1 MYIFYLVMGAKQSYI
16 KKVNFEDIQYLI
28 SKDRKDFVLMNTV
41 CKEHQTCLIQG
52 TISIQDEESVI
63 NKCLKKAKNIN
74 IIIYDK
80 NAHQKKL
87 LDKYEQ
93 LIGLGFLNVYV
104 YPGGLFEWLLLQDI
118 YGYEEFP
125 TTSKDL
131 DILKYKAQPMFKNK
145 LLLGDID

>member
-1 MYIFYLVMGAKQSYI
+1 MGAKQSYI

-28 SKDRKDFVLMNTV
+28 SKDRKDFVLMNTLD
-41 CKEHQTCLIQG
+41 KEHQSCLIHG
-52 TISIQDEESVI
+52 TICIRDEESVI

-87 LDKYEQ
+87 LEKYEQ
-93 LIGLGFLNVYV
+93 LLGLGFMNVYM

>member
-1 MYIFYLVMGAKQSYI
+1 MGAKQSYI
-16 KKVNFEDIQYLI
+16 KKVNFEDIQYFI
-28 SKDRKDFVLMNTV
+28 AKDRKDFILMNTLN
-41 CKEHQTCLIQG
+41 KDEQTCLIKG
-52 TISIQDEESVI
+52 TISIRDEEPI
-63 NKCLKKAKNIN
+63 LNKCLKSAKNIN

-87 LDKYEQ
+87 LEKYEQ
-93 LIGLGFLNVYV
+93 LIGLGFMNVYM

-118 YGYEEFP
+118 YGYENFP
-125 TTSKDL
+125 TTCRDL